1 MFACRWKNQC
11 SQSISFTNSN
21 KTQCALGLWVTVRF
35 SKKSR
40 WYVTCSV
47 LILEHYL
54 FDEHYKY
61 WKGQLPACAHNLNI
75 MQQIFSTT
83 QVEWVTFPF
92 FQIILWSLH
101 QFLLLNQ
108 PENSTVQKFDSFL
121 KCVKLGNILSRSMD
135 YCPSSGIKEEE
146 LVLELESR
154 LQ

>member
-1 MFACRWKNQC
+1 MRFQIQIRL
-11 SQSISFTNSN
+11 SVP
-21 KTQCALGLWVTVRF
+21 LDLVLVTVRF

-61 WKGQLPACAHNLNI
+61 RKGQLPACAHNPNI

-101 QFLLLNQ
+101 QILLLNQ

-121 KCVKLGNILSRSMD
+121 KCVKLRNILSRSMD
-135 YCPSSGIKEEE
+135 YCSSSRIKHE
-146 LVLELESR
+146 LMLELESR
-154 LQ
+154 LQSSKNIYAWLQN